1 MFPEKVMLEQR
12 PEGAEGVS
20 HACLGELCR
29 WNSSCTLAKSM
40 KLLQASSDLRK
51 GEWQVLLQRQKQEEK
66 EEMNQRG

>member
-1 MFPEKVMLEQR
+1 
-12 PEGAEGVS
+12 
-20 HACLGELCR
+20 
-29 WNSSCTLAKSM
+29 M